1 MSRIFIS
8 YKRVDK
14 DKVFRIKDQIE
25 SSLGEKCWIDLDG
38 IESDAQFKNVIIK
51 AINECEIVLFM
62 YSKAHSKIVDFEKDW
77 TVRELNFA
85 QKRGKRIVFVNL
97 DRSVLS
103 DIFEFDYGTKQ
114 QVDGLSKE
122 SLNHLCEDLSKW
134 LGINSQ
140 EVSTHN
146 ETSSNE
152 AEMAKQIEQVSA
164 SNKDN
169 DADDGC
175 FVSSLIT
182 PYRNKLFSYS
192 RTAAFSVA
200 FLLVIWIALV
210 FVDGSVFPVFIYKFI
225 NCLLSVVYCALWVAL
240 FALIRQGSDKNSP
253 HMKPSFIIV
262 TGYGLSIV
270 TIVIKMIKILFS
282 VPIGILIANVLDVV
296 STAVVVIG
304 FIWISKFFAKGSS
317 LKLASIIIPIVL
329 VINYLLAILLPPPYD
344 FEAVRVRSIIN
355 LVFTYCSGFFFMF
368 SLSKL
373 GK

>member
-1 MSRIFIS
+1 MARIFIS

-14 DKVFRIKDQIE
+14 DKVFKIKDQIE
-25 SSLGEKCWIDLDG
+25 YALGEKCWIDIDG
-38 IESDAQFKNVIIK
+38 IESDAQFKNIIIK

-122 SLNHLCEDLSKW
+122 SLNRLFEDLTKW
-134 LGINSQ
+134 LGINSK

-175 FVSSLIT
+175 FASYLIA
-182 PYRNKLFSYS
+182 PYGNKLFSYS
-192 RTAAFSVA
+192 KVAAFSII
-200 FLLVIWIALV
+200 FLLIVQIALV
-210 FVDGSVFPVFIYKFI
+210 FVDGNVFPFFIYKFI
-225 NCLLSVVYCALWVAL
+225 NCLLPVVYCALWVAL

-253 HMKPSFIIV
+253 HMKPSFIIGA
-262 TGYGLSIV
+262 GYGLSIV
-270 TIVIKMIKILFS
+270 TIVINNLFS
-282 VPIGILIANVLDVV
+282 VSIGILIANVLGVV
-296 STAVVVIG
+296 STAAVVIG

-317 LKLASIIIPIVL
+317 QKIASIIIPIVI
-329 VINYLLAILLPPPYD
+329 VVNYLLAKLLPPPCD
-344 FEAVRVRSIIN
+344 IEAARVRSIIT
-355 LVFTYCSGFFFMF
+355 LVATYGSAFFFML

-373 GK
+373 KYKI

>member
-1 MSRIFIS
+1 MARIFIS

-14 DKVFRIKDQIE
+14 DKVFKIKDQIE
-25 SSLGEKCWIDLDG
+25 SALGEKCWIDLDG
-38 IESDAQFKNVIIK
+38 IESDAQFKNIIIK

-122 SLNHLCEDLSKW
+122 SLNRLFEDLTKW
-134 LGINSQ
+134 LGINSK

-152 AEMAKQIEQVSA
+152 AEMAKQIEQDSA

-169 DADDGC
+169 DAGDGC

-192 RTAAFSVA
+192 RAAAFSVA
-200 FLLVIWIALV
+200 FLSVIRIALV
-210 FVDGSVFPVFIYKFI
+210 FVDGNVFPFFIYKFI
-225 NCLLSVVYCALWVAL
+225 NCLFRALWVAL
-240 FALIRQGSDKNSP
+240 FALIRQGSDKKSP
-253 HMKPSFIIV
+253 HMMPSFIIGA
-262 TGYGLSIV
+262 GYGLSIV
-270 TIVIKMIKILFS
+270 NSLFS

-296 STAVVVIG
+296 STAAVVIG

-317 LKLASIIIPIVL
+317 QKIASIIIPIVI
-329 VINYLLAILLPPPYD
+329 VVNYLLAKLLPTPCD
-344 FEAVRVRSIIN
+344 IEAARVRSIIN
-355 LVFTYCSGFFFMF
+355 SVATYGSAFFFMF

-373 GK
+373 RK